1 MLDAIG
7 ELLPAAMAVS
17 LSPLPVVAIVLALG
31 SPGGLAAG
39 AAFAIGWAGGLAAL
53 TFAAL
58 FAVGEADAAVR
69 GIDAWLQIVLGL
81 GLLAAAVRKW
91 RTRPRPG
98 EAAKV
103 PGWLASL
110 DRATAGRA
118 LLLGT
123 ALGVNPKNIAL
134 AFAVGSSIVYRGLDG
149 RDAVIAGLV
158 FVLLGSTTVLGAVV
172 GRRIGGQRAAGF
184 LETVRQFMM
193 QNNNVIIMVVFALIG
208 LKILGD
214 GLAALGS

>member
-1 MLDAIG
+1 
-7 ELLPAAMAVS
+7 
-17 LSPLPVVAIVLALG
+17 
-31 SPGGLAAG
+31 
-39 AAFAIGWAGGLAAL
+39 
-53 TFAAL
+53 
-58 FAVGEADAAVR
+58 
-69 GIDAWLQIVLGL
+69 
-81 GLLAAAVRKW
+81 VRKW

-118 LLLGT
+118 LLFGA

-184 LETVRQFMM
+184 LETVKQFMM